1 MRRNHLIATNRSTEM
16 ELHHRN
22 RCLAVAVLST
32 ALPMA
37 AWADL
42 SGNVTLPVDTSLSL
56 DTGVTAST
64 GGDIFFTGT
73 SILLGG
79 SASAVN
85 FSEPGYVEFDALTL
99 AGLSMIT
106 PINYSQAPIGGT
118 SLTAGDVFAV
128 YTNGGYYAKVLITGV
143 GSQLLSL
150 QYTTYGASVPGGP
163 AIAQVQNNYSFIP
176 PGVPNYGI
184 APGSLFVISGANLS
198 GSAPPVLQSSAAPG
212 LPMALNQTS
221 ISVTVNGVTTVP
233 SLYYTSVTQV
243 AAVLPST
250 TPAGTGTIT
259 LTYNGQTSTVPI
271 QVVQSALGLDTVY
284 GNGSGQGVITDA
296 SGNLFGFTNPAQPGQ
311 TVVLWGSGVGPDTS
325 NDDRTFP
332 QSQNNLTNIP
342 MQVYIGGIA
351 ANVLYRGRSQYP
363 GVDQIDVVIPL
374 NVSPGCF
381 VSVVAMS
388 DTIVSNTVTIPIG
401 GPLFCSDTGLN
412 YSGSQFQSLATGKA
426 NIQVGTILAAHGI
439 FSSGTGWNAG
449 ATFQVVQSGLYGSGY
464 GDASEGSCVVM
475 SPAASTEGPFQ
486 SYGLDAGTIAVTWP
500 GGLDIMNET
509 PGDPGIYLGS
519 LTAGPSDSPQGI
531 QYSFVG
537 TGGRDIWAFSSGVT
551 LESPPLIWINQGS
564 VTTVTRSQG
573 VTVTWVDPTSG
584 PLNDIEIRG
593 GLTTTV
599 GGTTVPVAFV
609 CHAPVTAGSFAIPPS
624 ILMALP
630 AGTGMLSVAHLFSAL
645 YPANGPFDLFQA
657 TGRVVVSQNVT
668 YK

>member
-1 MRRNHLIATNRSTEM
+1 MKSHYRNQ
-16 ELHHRN
+16 
-22 RCLAVAVLST
+22 CLAVAVLST
-32 ALPMA
+32 ALPTA
-37 AWADL
+37 AWGDI
-42 SGNVTLPVDTSLSL
+42 SGQVTLAVDTSLNL

-79 SASAVN
+79 RASALN

-106 PINYSQAPIGGT
+106 VINYSQSSIGGT

-128 YTNGGYYAKVLITGV
+128 YTNGGHYAKVLITGV
-143 GSQLLSL
+143 SSQLVSL

-163 AIAQVQNNYSFIP
+163 AIVLVENNYSFIL
-176 PGVPNYGI
+176 PGLPNYGI
-184 APGSLFVISGANLS
+184 APGSLFVISGTNLS
-198 GSAPPVLQSSAAPG
+198 SSAPPVLQSSAAPG
-212 LPMALNQTS
+212 LPESLNQTS

-233 SLYYTSVTQV
+233 SMYYTSATQV

-259 LTYNGQTSTVPI
+259 LTYNGQTSAAAPI
-271 QVVQSALGLDTVY
+271 QVVPSALGLDTTY
-284 GNGSGQGVITDA
+284 GNGSGQGAITDA
-296 SGNLFGFTNPAQPGQ
+296 SGNLLGFTHVAQPGQ

-332 QSQNNLTNIP
+332 QNQNNLTDIP
-342 MQVYIGGIA
+342 IQVYIGGIF
-351 ANVLYRGRSQYP
+351 ANILYRGRSQYP
-363 GVDQIDVVIPL
+363 GVDQIDVVIPTS
-374 NVSPGCF
+374 VSPGCF
-381 VSVVAMS
+381 VSVVAVS
-388 DTIVSNTVTIPIG
+388 GSIVSNTVTIPVG
-401 GPLFCSDTGLN
+401 SPVGPCSDEAQS

-439 FSSGTGWNAG
+439 SSSGIGWSAG
-449 ATFQVVQSGLYGSGY
+449 ATFQIVQSGLYGSGY
-464 GDASEGSCVVM
+464 GDASDGSCVVM
-475 SPAASTEGPFQ
+475 SPAFSTTGPFQ
-486 SYGLDAGTIAVTWP
+486 HYGLDAGTIAVTWP
-500 GGLDIMNET
+500 GGLDIMNEA
-509 PGDPGIYLGS
+509 PGAPGVYLGS

-537 TGGRDIWAFSSGVT
+537 TGGRDIGAFSSGVT
-551 LESPPLIWINQGS
+551 LESPPLIWVNQGS
-564 VTTVTRSQG
+564 VTAVTRSQG

-593 GLTTTV
+593 GSETTTA
-599 GGTTVPVAFV
+599 GGPTVPVGFV
-609 CHAPVTAGSFAIPPS
+609 CHAPVTAGSFTIPPS

-630 AGTGMLSVAHLFSAL
+630 AGAGTLNVAHLFSAL
-645 YPANGPFDLFQA
+645 YPSNGPLDLFQA

>member
-1 MRRNHLIATNRSTEM
+1 MRTTRIGGSQMKSHYRNH
-16 ELHHRN
+16 
-22 RCLAVAVLST
+22 CLAVAVLST
-32 ALPMA
+32 ALPTA
-37 AWADL
+37 AWGDI
-42 SGNVTLPVDTSLSL
+42 SGYLTLAVDTSLNL
-56 DTGVTAST
+56 DTGVTASN

-106 PINYSQAPIGGT
+106 PINYSQSPIGGT
-118 SLTAGDVFAV
+118 SLTTGDVFGV
-128 YTNGGYYAKVLITGV
+128 YTNGGHYAKVLIGGV
-143 GSQLLSL
+143 GSQQLSL

-176 PGVPNYGI
+176 PGLPNYGI
-184 APGSLFVISGANLS
+184 APGSLFTVSGTNLS
-198 GSAPPVLQSSAAPG
+198 SSAPPVLQSSAAPG
-212 LPMALNQTS
+212 LPQSLNGTS
-221 ISVTVNGVTTVP
+221 VSVTVNGVTTVP
-233 SLYYTSVTQV
+233 ALYYTSATQV

-259 LTYNGQTSTVPI
+259 LTYNGQTSAAAPI
-271 QVVQSALGLDTVY
+271 QVVSSALGLDSVY
-284 GNGSGQGVITDA
+284 GNGSGQGVVTDA
-296 SGNLFGFTNPAQPGQ
+296 SGNLFGFTSPAQPGQ

-332 QSQNNLTNIP
+332 QNQNNLTDIP
-342 MQVYIGGIA
+342 MQVYIGGIS

-374 NVSPGCF
+374 NVLPGCF
-381 VSVVAMS
+381 VSVVAVS
-388 DTIVSNTVTIPIG
+388 GPIVSNTATVPIG
-401 GPLFCSDTGLN
+401 GPLSCSDAGLN
-412 YSGSQFQSLATGKA
+412 YSGKQFQSLATGKA
-426 NIQVGTILAAHGI
+426 NIQVGTILAAEGI
-439 FSSGTGWNAG
+439 LSSGTAAWNAG

-486 SYGLDAGTIAVTWP
+486 SYGLDAGTIAITWP
-500 GGLDIMNET
+500 GGLSIMNET
-509 PGDPGIYLGS
+509 PGDPGIYLGH

-537 TGGRDIWAFSSGVT
+537 TGGRDVAAFSSGVT
-551 LESPPLIWINQGS
+551 LESPPLIWINLGS
-564 VTTVTRSQG
+564 VTAITRSQG
-573 VTVTWVDPTSG
+573 VTVTWVDQTSG

-593 GLTTTV
+593 GLETTTA

-609 CHAPVTAGSFAIPPS
+609 CHAPVTAGSFTIPPS

-630 AGTGMLSVAHLFSAL
+630 AGTGTLSVAHLFSAL

>member
-1 MRRNHLIATNRSTEM
+1 MKSHYRNH
-16 ELHHRN
+16 
-22 RCLAVAVLST
+22 CLAVAVLST
-32 ALPMA
+32 ALPTA

-42 SGNVTLPVDTSLSL
+42 SGNATLAVDTSLSL

-79 SASAVN
+79 SAEAVN
-85 FSEPGYVEFDALTL
+85 FGEPGYVEFDALTL

-106 PINYSQAPIGGT
+106 LINYSQSPIGGT

-128 YTNGGYYAKVLITGV
+128 YTNGGHYAKVLITGV
-143 GSQLLSL
+143 STQLVSL

-163 AIAQVQNNYSFIP
+163 TIAQVQNNYSFVL
-176 PGVPNYGI
+176 PGLPNYGI

-198 GSAPPVLQSSAAPG
+198 SSAPPVLQSSSPPG

-221 ISVTVNGVTTVP
+221 VSVTVNGVTTVP
-233 SLYYTSVTQV
+233 SLYYTSTMQV

-259 LTYNGQTSTVPI
+259 LTYNGQDSAAPI
-271 QVVQSALGLDTVY
+271 QVVQSALGLDAVY

-296 SGNLFGFTNPAQPGQ
+296 SGNLLGFTHPAQAGQ
-311 TVVLWGSGVGPDTS
+311 TVVLWGSGVGPDLS
-325 NDDRTFP
+325 NDDRTYP
-332 QSQNNLTNIP
+332 QKQNNLPNIP
-342 MQVYIGGIA
+342 MQIYIGGIS

-381 VSVVAMS
+381 VSVVAVS
-388 DTIVSNTVTIPIG
+388 GSIVSNTVTIPVGLPIG
-401 GPLFCSDTGLN
+401 PCSDEALS
-412 YSGSQFQSLATGKA
+412 YSGSQFQSLAGKT
-426 NIQVGTILAAHGI
+426 NIQVGTILAAEGI
-439 FSSGTGWNAG
+439 SPSGTATWNAG

-500 GGLDIMNET
+500 GGLDIMNEA
-509 PGDPGIYLGS
+509 PGVPGIYLGS

-537 TGGRDIWAFSSGVT
+537 TGGRDIAPFSAGVT
-551 LESPPLIWINQGS
+551 LESPPLIWTNQGS
-564 VTTVTRSQG
+564 VTAVTRSQG
-573 VTVTWVDPTSG
+573 VIVNWADSTSG

-593 GLTTTV
+593 GLVTTTA
-599 GGTTVPVAFV
+599 GGTTVPVGFV

-630 AGTGMLSVAHLFSAL
+630 AGSGTLSVAHLFSAL
-645 YPANGPFDLFQA
+645 YPANGPFDLFEA
-657 TGRVVVSQNVT
+657 FGRVVVSQNVT
-668 YK
+668 YN